1 MDVEIET
8 PVTPYD
14 FTELEKVKF
23 ISHDEGPYYAV
34 DFVTL
39 SEKEF
44 SFVKNVSENN

>member
-1 MDVEIET
+1 MNNEIAIL
-8 PVTPYD
+8 VTPYD

-39 SEKEF
+39 SEREF
-44 SFVKNVSENN
+44 SFVKNV